1 MKKSYTFGLASLV
14 VTLAKKQTTKKIGFV
29 AGLLLAFGMTAF
41 SQTNYYVITDSIAT
55 GKTAITAATVT
66 KAKFWSTNGSVTGQR
81 PADFI
86 TDGQIFNIQASGL
99 SNTKVWV
106 VSGVGSKIVVGTDTT
121 TTLTF
126 TSTSPSSITAT
137 IDVKPNSTFIYN
149 SLSTS
154 TITWGT
160 LSTGSTVDFGGSTA
174 GFQEVIPASYANL
187 SLKSNGGGY
196 PAILPNGKTVSVS
209 GVFTPRGGQIYGS
222 TIAFN
227 GGGGQVIP
235 AGIYYN
241 LSITGNKTNPDTL
254 RGNVIVEG
262 TYSNNST
269 GATIQPYTVNPI
281 TKAITNST
289 LTLNGF
295 GPQTISNHPFG
306 NITFANGQNSNISSI
321 NNSAATVTLQ
331 APDPGLSVGDIVTAK
346 NTAFALDSATS
357 ILAINQ
363 DTILTLSNAPKLQL
377 FVHEVSGARDTV
389 LINSWNVALK
399 VDSAFTLSSTP
410 TFNVG
415 DTVTATIIAAPTYSK
430 TAPFPA
436 TAAAIVSSIS
446 GNTIR
451 VTQISNKGFTLQN
464 ANSLG
469 VINFGSPTG
478 KPSAK
483 TISGLISIT
492 GTFTPGTAPVTTT
505 GSTVEFIGK
514 RQNVPGITY
523 DNLVINQDS
532 ATTAALQASATVEGT
547 FTLQSGKLATNTT
560 TKLLT
565 IGENAV
571 FTPVTND
578 TFFIAGGLA
587 KKFAATKPF
596 TYKVGAVVAGV
607 GTPRTVTVTPA
618 TADAKTYTVSYGVGK
633 TSNATKIDS
642 ATIVTLDTLSYY
654 NVALSGYAAGVDTT
668 AQISFEFVPSS
679 YFKDSVVTLAHYFH
693 GKYTADGSVA
703 TFNGTTPLTFTT
715 SGNDS
720 IFGRYAIA
728 TASPTLVPVKIGT
741 VSAAL
746 QANKSIKVSWNSYTE
761 TNVSKYIVEGSVDGN
776 NFATKGSLTARGAAQ
791 YSFTDLTPSAGTNY
805 YRIKAIDVNGKAT
818 YSAVVSVKQTGLV
831 NTNIAVY
838 PNPVKNKQLNF
849 VLSTDAANYT
859 LKVTSILGQSVVAR
873 TISHNGGTASYS
885 VALPSNVAKGTYFV
899 KLSNGKDQLTKTI
912 TVE

>member
-137 IDVKPNSTFIYN
+137 VDVKPNSTFIYN

-154 TITWGT
+154 TITWGA

-187 SLKSNGGGY
+187 SLKANGGGY
-196 PAILPNGKTVSVS
+196 PAILPNGKTISVS
-209 GVFTPRGGQIYGS
+209 GVFTPRGGQLYGS
-222 TIAFN
+222 TIVFN

-235 AGIYYN
+235 AGTYYN

-262 TYSNNST
+262 TYSNNSI
-269 GATIQPYTVNPI
+269 GATIQPYAVNPI

-295 GPQTISNHPFG
+295 GPQAISNHPFY
-306 NITFANGQNSNISSI
+306 NVTFANGQNSFISSI
-321 NNSAATVTLQ
+321 NNSASTVTLQ
-331 APDPGLSVGDIVTAK
+331 ASDPELSVGDIVTAK
-346 NTAFALDSATS
+346 NAAFALDSATS
-357 ILAINQ
+357 ILSITN
-363 DTILTLSNAPKLQL
+363 DTVLTLSNAPKLQL
-377 FVHEVSGARDTV
+377 FVREASGVKDTV
-389 LINSWNVALK
+389 LINSWNVALN

-415 DTVTATIIAAPTYSK
+415 DTVTATIIASPTYSK

-451 VTQISNKGFTLQN
+451 VTQISNKGFALTSVN
-464 ANSLG
+464 NLG
-469 VINFGSPTG
+469 VINFGNSTG

-483 TISGLISIT
+483 TISGLVSIA
-492 GTFTPGTAPVTTT
+492 GTLTVGTAPVTAT
-505 GSTVEFIGK
+505 GSTVKFLGK
-514 RQNVPGITY
+514 KQNVPGITY

-532 ATTAALQASATVEGT
+532 ATTAALQASALVTGT
-547 FTLQSGKLATNTT
+547 FNLQNGKLTT
-560 TKLLT
+560 TATRLLT
-565 IGENAV
+565 LDVNTPITIGC
-571 FTPVTND
+571 D
-578 TFFIAGGLA
+578 TCFINGPLA
-587 KKFAATKPF
+587 KNF
-596 TYKVGAVVAGV
+596 TSSNSFSYPIGYVSKAGV
-607 GTPRTVTVTPA
+607 SYSKTVSVQPK
-618 TADAKTYTVSYGVGK
+618 TADAKTFTATYTH
-633 TSNATKIDS
+633 TKVANTTNIDS
-642 ATIVTLDTLSYY
+642 TTINVIADTVAYYTIGVTNYS
-654 NVALSGYAAGVDTT
+654 SGVDTAAKIT
-668 AQISFEFVPSS
+668 FEFHPD
-679 YFKDSVVTLAHYFH
+679 YAIDSNLVLAHYVS
-693 GKYTADGSVA
+693 GKFTAASSPFINTGVKL
-703 TFNGTTPLTFTT
+703 NVTT
-715 SGNDS
+715 SDYDLV
-720 IFGRYAIA
+720 FGRYTLGI
-728 TASPTLVPVKIGT
+728 ASPTLVPVKIGT

-746 QANKSIKVSWNSYTE
+746 QANKSVKVSWSSYTE
-761 TNVSKYIVEGSVDGN
+761 SSLSKYVVEGSVDGSS
-776 NFATKGSLTARGAAQ
+776 FVTKGSLPARGAAQ
-791 YSFTDLTPSAGTNY
+791 YSFIDLTPSAGTNY

-818 YSAVVSVKQTGLV
+818 YSAVVSIKQTGLISSA
-831 NTNIAVY
+831 IAVY

-849 VLSTDAANYT
+849 VLNTDAANYT

-885 VALPSNVAKGTYFV
+885 VALPSDLAKGTYFV

>member
-81 PADFI
+81 PADFV
-86 TDGQIFNIQASGL
+86 TDGQIFNIQATGL

-137 IDVKPNSTFIYN
+137 IDVKPKSTFIYN

-154 TITWGT
+154 TIIWGT
-160 LSTGSTVDFGGSTA
+160 LSTGSTVNFGGSTA

-187 SLKSNGGGY
+187 SLKVNAGGY

-222 TIAFN
+222 TIVFN

-235 AGIYYN
+235 AGTYYN

-254 RGNVIVEG
+254 RGNVVVEG
-262 TYSNNST
+262 TYTNSST
-269 GATIQPYTVNPI
+269 GATIQPYTVNPT
-281 TKAITNST
+281 TKLITNST

-295 GPQTISNHPFG
+295 GAQTIGNHPFY
-306 NITFANGQNSNISSI
+306 NVTFANGQNSYISSI

-331 APDPGLSVGDIVTAK
+331 APDPELSVGNIVTAK
-346 NTAFALDSATS
+346 NAAFSLDSATS
-357 ILAINQ
+357 IVSITN
-363 DTILTLSNAPKLQL
+363 DTVLTLSNAPTLQL
-377 FVHEVSGARDTV
+377 FVHEVSGARDTAF
-389 LINSWNVALK
+389 IKSWNVAIN
-399 VDSAFTLSSTP
+399 VDSSFVLTAAP
-410 TFNVG
+410 KFNVG
-415 DTVTATIIAAPTYSK
+415 DTVSATIIGAPTYGK
-430 TAPFPA
+430 TAPFTA
-436 TAAAIVSSIS
+436 TAAAIVSSIN
-446 GNTIR
+446 GNTIT
-451 VTQISNKGFTLQN
+451 VKQISNKGFALTSVN
-464 ANSLG
+464 NLG
-469 VINFGSPTG
+469 AINFGNSTG

-483 TISGLISIT
+483 TISGLVSIA
-492 GTFTPGTAPVTTT
+492 GTLTVGTAPVTAT

-514 RQNVPGITY
+514 KQNVPGITY
-523 DNLVINQDS
+523 NNLVINQDS
-532 ATTAALQASATVEGT
+532 STTAALQASALVTGT
-547 FTLQSGKLATNTT
+547 FNLQNGKLTT
-560 TKLLT
+560 TATRLLT
-565 IGENAV
+565 LDVNTPITIGC
-571 FTPVTND
+571 D
-578 TFFIAGGLA
+578 TCFINGPLA
-587 KKFAATKPF
+587 KNF
-596 TYKVGAVVAGV
+596 TSSNSFSYPIGYVSKAGV
-607 GTPRTVTVTPA
+607 SYSKTVLVQPK
-618 TADAKTYTVSYGVGK
+618 TADAKTFTATYTHTK
-633 TSNATKIDS
+633 IANATNVDS
-642 ATIVTLDTLSYY
+642 TTINAIADTVAFFTIGVSNY
-654 NVALSGYAAGVDTT
+654 NTGVDTAAKLT
-668 AQISFEFVPSS
+668 FEFHPTYAIDSS
-679 YFKDSVVTLAHYFH
+679 LVLAHYIN
-693 GKYTADGSVA
+693 GKFTAASSPFINTGVKL
-703 TFNGTTPLTFTT
+703 NVTT
-715 SGNDS
+715 SDYDLV
-720 IFGRYAIA
+720 FGRYTLGI
-728 TASPTLVPVKIGT
+728 ASPTLVPVKIGT

-746 QANKSIKVSWNSYTE
+746 QANKSVKISWNSYTE

-776 NFATKGSLTARGAAQ
+776 NFATKGSLSARGAAQ

-831 NTNIAVY
+831 NTNISVY